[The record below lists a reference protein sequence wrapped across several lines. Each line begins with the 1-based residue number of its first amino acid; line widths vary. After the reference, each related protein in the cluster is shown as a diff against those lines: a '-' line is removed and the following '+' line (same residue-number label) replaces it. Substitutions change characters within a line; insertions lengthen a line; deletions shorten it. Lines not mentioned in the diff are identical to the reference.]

1 MQHASNPL
9 QYTFSYQDAVE
20 VLRLV
25 RDNDSV
31 TSFELEMGDVKLSI
45 RRAAGG
51 VTAATSRAPAES
63 PPNQPTGEPSRV
75 APETAAAREAARHS
89 AGGDA
94 AVRVVAPM
102 LGIFYRSP
110 SPGAAPFVQEGDLVR
125 AGDSVGLIEVMK
137 LFTTVEAECSG
148 RIVRIEAGDNAL
160 VEHGELLMLIEPTPD
175 V

>member
-1 MQHASNPL
+1 MQHASKTL

-25 RDNDSV
+25 RDNESV
-31 TSFELEMGDVKLSI
+31 TSFDLELGDVKLSI
-45 RRAAGG
+45 QRAAGS
-51 VTAATSRAPAES
+51 VTAATPRPLAEIPAAP
-63 PPNQPTGEPSRV
+63 PTTEPSRS
-75 APETAAAREAARHS
+75 APQTGAAREAAGRP
-89 AGGDA
+89 AGSDA
-94 AVRVVAPM
+94 LTRVVAPM

-110 SPGAAPFVQEGDLVR
+110 SPGAAPFVQEGDLVK

-160 VEHGELLMLIEPTPD
+160 VEHGEVLMLIEPTHD

>member
-1 MQHASNPL
+1 MQHASKPL

-45 RRAAGG
+45 HRAAGD
-51 VTAATSRAPAES
+51 VTAATPRSTVTAPAS
-63 PPNQPTGEPSRV
+63 QPSSEPSRME
-75 APETAAAREAARHS
+75 PETVETRDAAAHG
-89 AGGDA
+89 AGPDS

-110 SPGAAPFVQEGDLVR
+110 SPGAAPFVQEGDLVK
-125 AGDSVGLIEVMK
+125 AGDSLGLIEVMK

-148 RIVRIEAGDNAL
+148 RIKRIEAGDNAL
-160 VEHGELLMLIEPTPD
+160 VEHGDLLMLIEPTPD

>member
-45 RRAAGG
+45 QRTAGG
-51 VTAATSRAPAES
+51 ASTRTPRAPSAT
-63 PPNQPTGEPSRV
+63 PPQSAMGEPSPS
-75 APETAAAREAARHS
+75 APETRGSSEVAVH
-89 AGGDA
+89 AGGSDA
-94 AVRVVAPM
+94 LTRVVAPM

-110 SPGAAPFVQEGDLVR
+110 SPGAAPFVQEGDLVK

-160 VEHGELLMLIEPTPD
+160 VEHGELLMLIEPTHD

>member
-1 MQHASNPL
+1 MQHASKPL

-31 TSFELEMGDVKLSI
+31 TSFELKMGDVKLSI
-45 RRAAGG
+45 HRAAGDM
-51 VTAATSRAPAES
+51 TAATPRSPVTAPSIQPASSSRIE
-63 PPNQPTGEPSRV
+63 
-75 APETAAAREAARHS
+75 PETVETRDAAGHK
-89 AGGDA
+89 AGDDA

-110 SPGAAPFVQEGDLVR
+110 SPGAAPFVQEGDLVK
-125 AGDSVGLIEVMK
+125 AGDSLGLIEVMK

-148 RIVRIEAGDNAL
+148 RIKRIEAGDNAL
-160 VEHGELLMLIEPTPD
+160 VEHGDLLMLIEPTRD